1 MTRGLFPGGHR
12 PGESAEEEPVG
23 QAALGTRQGAP
34 PAAAREDLL
43 GLTRQEL
50 EAWAEAQGQPAY
62 RGRQVFKWLYQKRA
76 SDPGAW
82 SNLPKAFRGALAE
95 RAAIG
100 TPGLILEEV
109 SRDGTRKFLLSL
121 RDGERIESVLISD
134 EDRLTAC
141 ISSQAGCA
149 LECAFCLTGLMG
161 LKRNLGPGEI
171 VGQVLALQGAAAP
184 GGRVSHIVL
193 MGMGEPL
200 ANFGNVE
207 RALGILTDP
216 DGPGF
221 SPRRVTLSTVGLV
234 PGIRRLAASGLQV
247 NLAISLSGTTD
258 EQRSRLMPVNRRYPL
273 EALLAA
279 CREYPLPPR
288 RRITFEYVLMDGVND
303 TPEDARRLTGLLRGI
318 RCKVNLLP
326 LNESPLL
333 PFRASPRRRVEAFQN
348 ILHEGGLTATIRE
361 SRGHD
366 ISAACGMLHNASKH
380 GLPLAPD
387 APAGGE
393 SA

>member
-1 MTRGLFPGGHR
+1 MQPATLETAPGQTPAGI
-12 PGESAEEEPVG
+12 
-23 QAALGTRQGAP
+23 RQ
-34 PAAAREDLL
+34 ELL
-43 GLTRQEL
+43 GLTRGEL
-50 EAWAEAQGQPAY
+50 EAWAEAQGEPAY
-62 RGRQVFKWLYQKRA
+62 RGRQVFKWLYQKRG
-76 SDPGAW
+76 SDPGGW
-82 SNLPKAFRGALAE
+82 SDLPRAFRGLLAE
-95 RAAIG
+95 RAGIG
-100 TPGLILEEV
+100 RPAVVRQEV
-109 SRDGTRKFLLSL
+109 SRDGTRKFLFGLG
-121 RDGERIESVLISD
+121 DGERIESVLIPD

-161 LKRNLGPGEI
+161 LKRNLDPGEI
-171 VGQVLALQGAAAP
+171 VGQVLALQDAAAP
-184 GGRVSHIVL
+184 GRAVSHIVL

-207 RALGILTDP
+207 LVLRILTDP

-221 SPRRVTLSTVGLV
+221 SPRRITLSTVGLV

-258 EQRSRLMPVNRRYPL
+258 AQRSRLMPVNRRYPL
-273 EALLAA
+273 EELLAA

-303 TPEDARRLTGLLRGI
+303 SAEDARRLTVLLRGI

-333 PFRASPRRRVEAFQN
+333 PFRPSPRQRVEAFKKT
-348 ILHEGGLTATIRE
+348 LHEGGLTATIRE

-366 ISAACGMLHNASKH
+366 ISAACGMLHNASEQ
-380 GLPLAPD
+380 GLPLGAN
-387 APAGGE
+387 PASGE
-393 SA
+393 NALDTPQASP

>member
-1 MTRGLFPGGHR
+1 M
-12 PGESAEEEPVG
+12 G
-23 QAALGTRQGAP
+23 QAALGTRQGASR
-34 PAAAREDLL
+34 AAARQDLL

-50 EAWAEAQGQPAY
+50 EAWAEAQGEAAY
-62 RGRQVFKWLYQKRA
+62 RGRQVFKWLYQKRG

-82 SNLPKAFRGALAE
+82 SNLPRAFRGVLAE

-100 TPGLILEEV
+100 RPALVREEV
-109 SRDGTRKFLLSL
+109 SRDGTRKFLLGL
-121 RDGERIESVLISD
+121 GDGERIESVLIPD

-149 LECAFCLTGLMG
+149 LECGFCLTGLMG

-171 VGQVLALQGAAAP
+171 VGQVLTLQGAAAP
-184 GGRVSHIVL
+184 GARVSHIVL

-207 RALGILTDP
+207 RALRILTDP

-258 EQRSRLMPVNRRYPL
+258 EQRGRLMPVNRRYPL

-288 RRITFEYVLMDGVND
+288 RRITFEYVLMDRVND
-303 TPEDARRLTGLLRGI
+303 SAEDARRLTVLLRGI

-333 PFRASPRRRVEAFQN
+333 PFRPSPRQRVEAFQK
-348 ILHEGGLTATIRE
+348 ILHQGGLTATIRE

-366 ISAACGMLHNASKH
+366 ISAACGMLHNASEQ
-380 GLPLAPD
+380 GLPLGAN
-387 APAGGE
+387 PASGE
-393 SA
+393 NALDTPQASP